1 MTKAQRR
8 HVRSAVRYAVLGVV
22 GADRL
27 LPDLLDGCDLVQA
40 RTPSGSPGRR
50 SISPIRRRFANYMNV
65 WFGVEEY
72 AETQYIKSLQKPLV
86 ALRNSLVIA
95 CSATLLAVAFGAVI
109 AYGVSR
115 YRILSEVR
123 MFQLLMLRMI
133 PPIVFVAPLSLYYS
147 AIGLLDSMFG
157 LILIYFLTS
166 LPYAVWMTKSFIDE
180 VPREIEQAAEILGA
194 SRWRT
199 MFEVVLPLIRSGLV
213 ATFLFILILTWS
225 EYLLAFIIGK
235 TDAVTLPVELSKYQ
249 GTSEGRVYGRQAALA
264 VGITVPLMIDRHPDP
279 QASGARLQLR
289 HGAEITL
296 ARIELCNLH
305 KTFGSVVAVKNLNI
319 AIEDGEFVVF
329 VGPSGCGK
337 TTTLRMIAGFE
348 DPTAGEIRID
358 GRVVNDIEPRD
369 RGLGMVFQSHALFP
383 HKTVAQNIEFGLRMK
398 RCART
403 RARPAR
409 ARGRARWCGSATCST
424 RCRTSARAAS
434 RSAWRSPA
442 RW

>member
-8 HVRSAVRYAVLGVV
+8 HVRSAVRYAVLGVWALIV
-22 GADRL
+22 FFPIYWMVATSFK
-27 LPDLLDGCDLVQA
+27 PDTQWFAWPPVYFPDPP
-40 RTPSGSPGRR
+40 T
-50 SISPIRRRFANYMNV
+50 FANYMNV

-86 ALRNSLVIA
+86 ALRNSLIIS
-95 CSATLLAVAFGAVI
+95 CSATFLAVSFGAVI

-147 AIGLLDSMFG
+147 AIGLLDSMVG

-199 MFEVVLPLIRSGLV
+199 VFEVVLPLIRSGLV

-264 VGITVPLMIDRHPDP
+264 VGITVPLMLIGILIRKHLV
-279 QASGARLQLR
+279 R
-289 HGAEITL
+289 
-296 ARIELCNLH
+296 
-305 KTFGSVVAVKNLNI
+305 
-319 AIEDGEFVVF
+319 
-329 VGPSGCGK
+329 
-337 TTTLRMIAGFE
+337 GFSF
-348 DPTAGEIRID
+348 
-358 GRVVNDIEPRD
+358 
-369 RGLGMVFQSHALFP
+369 GMV
-383 HKTVAQNIEFGLRMK
+383 R
-398 RCART
+398 R
-403 RARPAR
+403 
-409 ARGRARWCGSATCST
+409 
-424 RCRTSARAAS
+424 
-434 RSAWRSPA
+434 
-442 RW
+442 